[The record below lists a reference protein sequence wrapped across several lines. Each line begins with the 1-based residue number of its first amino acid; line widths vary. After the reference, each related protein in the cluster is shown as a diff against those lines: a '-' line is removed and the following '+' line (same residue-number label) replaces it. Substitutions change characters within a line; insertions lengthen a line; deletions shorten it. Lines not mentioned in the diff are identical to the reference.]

1 MTMKTKVVDGYNS
14 KNGSVMTIG
23 WKSQKNYLESKVV
36 GGDNSKDGL
45 CGKDKNDILEAPTEV
60 LFFWVP
66 SLRRNH
72 HWVHVEVCVEYLPTL
87 RSTKTGDV
95 EVGGRVLL
103 SEVQQLHPLHLPFQP
118 RLSTILL

>member
-1 MTMKTKVVDGYNS
+1 MEIT
-14 KNGSVMTIG
+14 
-23 WKSQKNYLESKVV
+23 KNYLESKVV
-36 GGDNSKDGL
+36 GGDNGKDGL

-60 LFFWVP
+60 LLVRVP

>member
-1 MTMKTKVVDGYNS
+1 MEIT
-14 KNGSVMTIG
+14 
-23 WKSQKNYLESKVV
+23 KNYLESKVV
-36 GGDNSKDGL
+36 GGDNGKDGL

-60 LFFWVP
+60 LLVWVP
-66 SLRRNH
+66 SLRRNQ
-72 HWVHVEVCVEYLPTL
+72 HWVHEEVCVEYLPTL